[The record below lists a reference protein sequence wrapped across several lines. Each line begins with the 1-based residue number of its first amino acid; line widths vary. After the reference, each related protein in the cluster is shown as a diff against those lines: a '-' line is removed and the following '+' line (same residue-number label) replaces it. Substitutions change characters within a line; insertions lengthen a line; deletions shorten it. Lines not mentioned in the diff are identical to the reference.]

1 MLGTYCESATI
12 LRDLHV
18 FIDNLSMNKCCY
30 NMYLADEKTETRS
43 YVTGPG
49 DTESGR
55 AGVQTQV
62 WPQTFHSEYLC
73 YFLSFIQ

>member
-1 MLGTYCESATI
+1 
-12 LRDLHV
+12 
-18 FIDNLSMNKCCY
+18 
-30 NMYLADEKTETRS
+30 MYLADEKTETRS